1 MQPAMPA
8 VLLDAIGGWLAMGCR
23 RWTLEYLLDVAGH
36 RTVPVEVGPHYLSDE
51 FDERLMSLRDFIE
64 TFIFAPRKAEG
75 GAMGGVRKAARTDSA
90 GRAASTPAE
99 DALETEVEGLAA
111 AVGPADRSGARGY
124 LAQHALFEQLPQLR
138 RDIQVPDYCALSLEG
153 AAGDEEEGTGDEVG
167 DSGRQAATGLATRQG
182 GRSNALMDAPR
193 INAWLGPAGTVS
205 PLHHDRYHNLLAQ
218 VPPALH
224 PEPQHPEATSLSH
237 TRSPPTRA
245 TASLLSRAHRGT
257 VAEPAEIPNAQL
269 GRVLLAGRGS
279 RRQAET
285 ALSLSLAPRPVPQ
298 VVGSKYVRLYA
309 PDQSERLYANTS
321 GPHTVSSRVVDIDAV
336 DAERFPLFG
345 GAAYVDV
352 VLGPGQ
358 VLYIPP
364 HWWHY
369 VESLET
375 SFSVSF
381 WWT

>member
-8 VLLDAIGGWLAMGCR
+8 VLLDAIGGWPAMGCR

-167 DSGRQAATGLATRQG
+167 DSGRQAAAGLATRQG

-237 TRSPPTRA
+237 TRTPAPAPLPPRSHVPTVAPWPSPPKSPTRNLG
-245 TASLLSRAHRGT
+245 ASCS
-257 VAEPAEIPNAQL
+257 PAEA
-269 GRVLLAGRGS
+269 AGGKPK
-279 RRQAET
+279 Q
-285 ALSLSLAPRPVPQ
+285 LSLSLSLRDPFRRWSAPSTFGSTRP
-298 VVGSKYVRLYA
+298 
-309 PDQSERLYANTS
+309 TS
-321 GPHTVSSRVVDIDAV
+321 RSDSTRTRAGHT
-336 DAERFPLFG
+336 P
-345 GAAYVDV
+345 
-352 VLGPGQ
+352 
-358 VLYIPP
+358 
-364 HWWHY
+364 
-369 VESLET
+369 
-375 SFSVSF
+375 
-381 WWT
+381 